1 MLNQEREH
9 IIKDAKKS
17 EYGTTILSL
26 PLTQEW
32 RKQELHKININES
45 LGISRNRINKRQVKE
60 YLNNLNI
67 YKSAELDEIHLNIFN
82 EPAKAGRTSNTS
94 VCRGDLCTRKI

>member
-32 RKQELHKININES
+32 GKQININES

-82 EPAKAGRTSNTS
+82 EPAKAGCTSNTS
-94 VCRGDLCTRKI
+94 VCHGDLCTRKI

>member
-1 MLNQEREH
+1 M
-9 IIKDAKKS
+9 KDAKKT
-17 EYGTTILSL
+17 EYGATILFL

-32 RKQELHKININES
+32 RKQKFHKININES

-60 YLNNLNI
+60 YLYNLNI
-67 YKSAELDEIHLNIFN
+67 YKSAVPDEIHSNIFN
-82 EPAKAGRTSNTS
+82 EPAKAGCTSNTS